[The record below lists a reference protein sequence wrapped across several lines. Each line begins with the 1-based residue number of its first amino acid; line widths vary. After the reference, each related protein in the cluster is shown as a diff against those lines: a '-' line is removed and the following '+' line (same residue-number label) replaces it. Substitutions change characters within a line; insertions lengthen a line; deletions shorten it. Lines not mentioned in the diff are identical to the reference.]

1 MRMPACTSE
10 QISCLYQSEDRRR
23 QEVRSDITGGLLLLV
38 SPCVPLFPGF
48 YDKNC
53 SHLPFLAPGILL
65 LGLLL
70 LLLLSRFSRVQLCAT
85 SQMAAHQDPPSMD
98 SPGKNTGVGCH
109 CLLHSF
115 SISVFKSSLTPEI
128 ATDAK
133 HRTIYDPTGR

>member
-1 MRMPACTSE
+1 M
-10 QISCLYQSEDRRR
+10 
-23 QEVRSDITGGLLLLV
+23 RSDITGGLLLLV

-85 SQMAAHQDPPSMD
+85 SQMAAHQAPQS
-98 SPGKNTGVGCH
+98 GVGCH
-109 CLLHSF
+109 PNWSGLPFLSPMHESE
-115 SISVFKSSLTPEI
+115 K
-128 ATDAK
+128 
-133 HRTIYDPTGR
+133 